1 MGGSSMNFYVASSF
15 QNKKVV
21 NEVSLLLKQL
31 GWHHTYDWTQ
41 NERVNSLA
49 ALQKIGMLEKQ
60 AIANSDVVVV
70 ILPGGKGSHIELGLA
85 IAWQKKT
92 FLYSLNLEA
101 MDMQT
106 TSTFYHLPEVQ
117 ICEGSVEELIST
129 ILISS
134 QKK

>member
-1 MGGSSMNFYVASSF
+1 MNFYVASSF
-15 QNKKVV
+15 QNKIVV

-41 NERVNSLA
+41 SERVTSLE

-92 FLYSLNLEA
+92 FLYSPNFEA

-117 ICEGSVEELIST
+117 ICEGSIEELIST
-129 ILISS
+129 ILRSS

>member
-1 MGGSSMNFYVASSF
+1 MNFYVASSF
-15 QNKKVV
+15 QNKEVV
-21 NEVSLLLKQL
+21 REVSLQLKQI

-41 NERVNSLA
+41 NERAISLE
-49 ALQKIGMLEKQ
+49 ALQKIGLIEKQ

-92 FLYSLNLEA
+92 FLYSPNLEA
-101 MDMQT
+101 TDMQT

-117 ICEGSVEELIST
+117 ICKGSIEELIAT
-129 ILISS
+129 IGISS
-134 QKK
+134 FKK